1 MNRLR
6 QILFRLQPFFR
17 RRKIEAD
24 LSEEMRVH
32 LEMATD
38 ANIAAGMSPE
48 EAGDAALRAS
58 GGVDQV
64 KEAWRDERGISWIED
79 CLRDLRFAV
88 RGLRKNP
95 GFTIAVVA
103 TLAIGIGATTAIVN
117 IGRQQLFPVIPYPEP
132 ERVVIVNNVE
142 TVVPQLQVPY
152 PFFAFPCRF
161 AALREAVTSFAGLGA
176 ERQDSLNLVVNGDP
190 VAAEV
195 GWVNADFFAVLGAK
209 SQHGRLFLPDEY
221 QGTNGDVAVLS
232 WQIWEDRFAA
242 DPGIVGRD
250 ILLGGKSRRVVGVL
264 SKSFAPPPMFVIGE
278 IYLPEEPSPT
288 AVPWPFRWMQVV
300 GRLKSGVTRE
310 QAEAE
315 TVVITGRDP
324 ALKTADA
331 LEKAK
336 PRLVPLTT
344 YWQNGASNLFWLFLA
359 AVGFLYVIACSN
371 AASLM
376 LARTIARRR
385 ELGVR
390 LAMGGSRWQIARLLL
405 AESLLLSLTG
415 GGLGLLI
422 AGWSCSAWKVFFS
435 GDSPIDRVTLVAALV
450 TSVLTCGLVVLVPIG
465 RIRRTGLHEVM
476 QEGSGAL
483 GDSRRL
489 SRQRAAFVV
498 VQAAL
503 AVVLLAGTGLMAKSF
518 LRLQHVN
525 LGFDPGGKLAITGTL
540 PEGLSQEAYLQLAGR
555 LREILAH
562 MPGVREATF
571 SELVPFTNA
580 GALARIKI
588 DGRPELGEIE
598 FSSNRVSPEYFATLG
613 VPIIAGRGFSGM
625 KSGDAPV
632 AVINE
637 TASRRCFGTTSPIGQ
652 RLDFEQYGKWEI
664 IGVAGDVRSGDRR
677 AEVGAQMYCPFWQP
691 PVSTGFLTE
700 LLCLNGRPGP
710 GFDSMVRRSAF
721 EVDPRIVVNVHRLSD
736 NAAATIQRERNTT
749 VVLQGL
755 SFLALALAALGMFSV
770 MAYAVE
776 QQRREFGVRMALG
789 AAPGDLLRLVLR
801 RGLVLA
807 ALGMIIGLGAAW
819 GLTRLLRTFLFET
832 SPHDPA
838 TFAVVPLVLLAIAI
852 LACWLPARRASKVDP
867 IVVLRAE

>member
-1 MNRLR
+1 
-6 QILFRLQPFFR
+6 
-17 RRKIEAD
+17 
-24 LSEEMRVH
+24 
-32 LEMATD
+32 
-38 ANIAAGMSPE
+38 
-48 EAGDAALRAS
+48 
-58 GGVDQV
+58 
-64 KEAWRDERGISWIED
+64 
-79 CLRDLRFAV
+79 
-88 RGLRKNP
+88 
-95 GFTIAVVA
+95 
-103 TLAIGIGATTAIVN
+103 
-117 IGRQQLFPVIPYPEP
+117 
-132 ERVVIVNNVE
+132 
-142 TVVPQLQVPY
+142 
-152 PFFAFPCRF
+152 
-161 AALREAVTSFAGLGA
+161 
-176 ERQDSLNLVVNGDP
+176 
-190 VAAEV
+190 
-195 GWVNADFFAVLGAK
+195 
-209 SQHGRLFLPDEY
+209 
-221 QGTNGDVAVLS
+221 
-232 WQIWEDRFAA
+232 
-242 DPGIVGRD
+242 
-250 ILLGGKSRRVVGVL
+250 
-264 SKSFAPPPMFVIGE
+264 
-278 IYLPEEPSPT
+278 
-288 AVPWPFRWMQVV
+288 
-300 GRLKSGVTRE
+300 
-310 QAEAE
+310 
-315 TVVITGRDP
+315 
-324 ALKTADA
+324 
-331 LEKAK
+331 
-336 PRLVPLTT
+336 
-344 YWQNGASNLFWLFLA
+344 
-359 AVGFLYVIACSN
+359 
-371 AASLM
+371 
-376 LARTIARRR
+376 
-385 ELGVR
+385 
-390 LAMGGSRWQIARLLL
+390 
-405 AESLLLSLTG
+405 
-415 GGLGLLI
+415 
-422 AGWSCSAWKVFFS
+422 
-435 GDSPIDRVTLVAALV
+435 VAALV

-598 FSSNRVSPEYFATLG
+598 FSSNRVSPEFFATLG